1 MRLIIILVIMD
12 NEAAEN
18 AVEIDEFCNSIG
30 VLVLN
35 FPAYLGHFLNICD
48 NRVHATIQ
56 KYLDKIQAFYGT
68 DTSLEQ
74 KYSAFVDAYAS
85 VTKDEVLN
93 SLQSIGFGNLTNI
106 SDAINR
112 LNRTL
117 SEGLPN
123 HREQHIVQLEA
134 YLHDLV
140 DNGGVIP
147 ASPYNY
153 RLPGEL
159 WDVYYDA
166 LSLQKD
172 VMSTKKIKDPLVSWK

>member
-1 MRLIIILVIMD
+1 MISATLSFALTAISLRLKSVPDWFLKSFNERTGAHLLCRDRTQNRSGVASVLEALKHYHKIGAFLGVRVRTLYFSSYIDYCLLMRLIIILVIMD

-74 KYSAFVDAYAS
+74 KYSAFVDAYAYAS

-93 SLQSIGFGNLTNI
+93 SLQSI
-106 SDAINR
+106 R
-112 LNRTL
+112 
-117 SEGLPN
+117 
-123 HREQHIVQLEA
+123 
-134 YLHDLV
+134 
-140 DNGGVIP
+140 
-147 ASPYNY
+147 
-153 RLPGEL
+153 
-159 WDVYYDA
+159 
-166 LSLQKD
+166 
-172 VMSTKKIKDPLVSWK
+172 